1 MSSCLE
7 SYRICCRCA
16 TADLPDFIMSDV
28 RPSSDCLTVL
38 DSFLRHFNLNL
49 SQSDLAVVALIFSGR
64 RLNVSDSVGAVFGSV
79 PVSPP
84 PRPQR
89 VALTHAL
96 HPEPLCAYNYPA
108 CLSVSAQA
116 QAAAGFSFVRRSCA
130 RSRKSAQ
137 VHAATA
143 LLFIRPKGIS
153 RIIWRRRRR
162 CIAAVICKQCCCH
175 RRP

>member
-16 TADLPDFIMSDV
+16 TADLPDFIISDV
-28 RPSSDCLTVL
+28 RPSSECLTVL
-38 DSFLRHFNLNL
+38 DSFLRHFNINL

-116 QAAAGFSFVRRSCA
+116 AAGCSSVRRSSCA

-137 VHAATA
+137 VDAATAAAA
-143 LLFIRPKGIS
+143 LLFIPQRT
-153 RIIWRRRRR
+153 
-162 CIAAVICKQCCCH
+162 CCC
-175 RRP
+175 RRL